1 MAGGADFFRKSVASF
16 VPDTVKTTLFT
27 DALGYDGWAALG
39 ALEDTMQ
46 AVMWFK
52 VLRDILPRINLASLL
67 CLFHINTSN
76 TFQHHGA
83 REHIWQR
90 ISLRHRD
97 SGQQW

>member
-52 VLRDILPRINLASLL
+52 VLSVERHSTKDQLSIIIMLISYKYFQLIPTPWSTRTHLATH
-67 CLFHINTSN
+67 F
-76 TFQHHGA
+76 FA
-83 REHIWQR
+83 AP
-90 ISLRHRD
+90 
-97 SGQQW
+97 